1 LFVIPGDDRENSMI
15 FVRRQA
21 KHVVREGLDVH
32 LFHLAS
38 RTSPRLL
45 IAELRRF
52 RLELTQVRPA
62 VVHAQFGTVT
72 ALFSALASGSLP
84 LVITFRGSDLNPAPA
99 SYRWQ
104 AKVRAACG
112 RLFSQL
118 AALRAQRIVCVS
130 RPLRDHLWW
139 RRGVVTILPTGVDT
153 TEFYPEPRAVVRRRL
168 GWGERERVV
177 LFNAGRDVLVKRLD
191 LAQAALE
198 HGRRSLP
205 ELRLAILDGS
215 VPPAQLPDLMNAAD
229 CLLLTSVFEGS
240 PTVVQEALACNLPI
254 VSVDVGDV
262 IERFE
267 GVRDCTV
274 AAADAAA
281 LSRALLSM
289 IDPPRRSN
297 GSLKVPE
304 FSSQRIAAELKEI
317 YTKLA
322 GA

>member
-1 LFVIPGDDRENSMI
+1 VIPGDDRENSMI

-21 KHVVREGLDVH
+21 RHVAREGLDIH

-38 RTSPRLL
+38 RTSPRLV
-45 IAELRRF
+45 IAEFRRF
-52 RLELTQVRPA
+52 RSELARIRPA

-72 ALFSALASGSLP
+72 ALFSALASGLLP
-84 LVITFRGSDLNPAPA
+84 LVITFRGSDLNPAPG
-99 SYRWQ
+99 SYRWKG
-104 AKVRAACG
+104 KVRAACG

-118 AALRAQRIVCVS
+118 AALRAQKIVCVS
-130 RPLRDHLWW
+130 RRLRDHLWW
-139 RRGVVTILPTGVDT
+139 RRRVVTILPTGVDT

-168 GWGERERVV
+168 GWNDRERVV

-191 LAQAALE
+191 LAQAAIE
-198 HGRRSLP
+198 QGRRTLP

-229 CLLLTSVFEGS
+229 CLLLTSASEGS

-267 GVRDCTV
+267 GVRDCAV
-274 AAADAAA
+274 AAPDAAA
-281 LSRALLSM
+281 LSRALLRM
-289 IDPPRRSN
+289 IEPPRRSN

-304 FSSQRIAAELKEI
+304 FSSRRIAAELKEI
-317 YTKLA
+317 YTTLA

>member
-1 LFVIPGDDRENSMI
+1 MI
-15 FVRRQA
+15 FARRQA
-21 KHVVREGLDVH
+21 QQMVREGLDVH

-38 RTSPRLL
+38 RTSPRLM

-52 RLELTQVRPA
+52 RSELAQVRPA

-72 ALFSALASGSLP
+72 ALFAAMASGSLP
-84 LVITFRGSDLNPAPA
+84 LVITFRGSDLNSAPG

-112 RLFSQL
+112 RFFSQL

-130 RPLRDHLWW
+130 RQLRDHLWW
-139 RRGVVTILPTGVDT
+139 RRGLVMILPTGVDSK
-153 TEFYPEPRAVVRRRL
+153 EFYPEPRAVVRRRL
-168 GWGERERVV
+168 GWSERERVV

-191 LAQAALE
+191 LARAAIE
-198 HGRRSLP
+198 QGRRSLP
-205 ELRLAILDGS
+205 ELRLAVLDGS

-229 CLLLTSVFEGS
+229 CLLLTSVSEGS
-240 PTVVQEALACNLPI
+240 PAVVQEALACNLPI

-267 GVRDCTV
+267 GVRDCAV
-274 AAADAAA
+274 AAPDAAA
-281 LSRALLSM
+281 LSRALLK
-289 IDPPRRSN
+289 IIEPPRRSN